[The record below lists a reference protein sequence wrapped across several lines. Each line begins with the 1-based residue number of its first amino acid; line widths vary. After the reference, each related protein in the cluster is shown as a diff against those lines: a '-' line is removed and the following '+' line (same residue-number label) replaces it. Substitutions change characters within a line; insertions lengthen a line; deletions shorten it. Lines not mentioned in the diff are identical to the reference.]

1 MQEAD
6 IPMQLTIQYAPITE
20 LFRQAHAEGRD
31 SLLEHEVYAL
41 LGYSGAE
48 TPPRHIFL
56 SRDSRPVE
64 EACLA
69 LPGEKT
75 VLKIVSPFIVHKT
88 ELGGVRIIPKSM
100 DKIRSAMRRMLCEV
114 PERYADWLE
123 RHPQAAPAVYRGLSG
138 AALRNAVSRDLR
150 GVLQVQFMPPDS
162 TAFGNEL
169 IVGLRRTREFGM
181 VISAGLGGTDAE
193 LYAERFR
200 KGQAI
205 VAAPTALTDGQAF
218 FNLFRT
224 TVSYR
229 KLAGLTRGQQRIV
242 TDEQLI
248 ECFESFIRLGNHYSP
263 LNDDAPFV
271 IDELEINPFS
281 FSDFLMTPLDG
292 MCRFSLPQARE
303 TERPFRTIHNLLHPR
318 SIGIAGVS
326 AQRRNFGRIILENI
340 LASGF
345 DPAAVRIVR
354 PGGGTDESGVTCVP
368 SLAALPEA
376 LDLLIVAVGAP
387 QVPALVDDVLRHNA
401 ARSVMLIPGGMGET
415 EESRDTAARL
425 AAEIAEAHRRP
436 DGGPVFLGANCMG
449 VISRPGNYDTWFI
462 PAAKLRQ
469 DARPPYRRVAIF
481 SQSGAFLL
489 NRYSQT
495 PELRPAY
502 LISLGNQTDLSLG
515 DMMRYFRDS
524 DAVDVIAVY
533 VEGFRDL
540 DGLTF
545 ARAVREAVCAGKQVI
560 FYKAG
565 RTPEGRSATS
575 GHTAS
580 LAGDYMVCESSL
592 RQSGAI
598 VARTFNEFQDL
609 VLLADAFGGMPIRGT
624 RLGAVSGAGFEA
636 VGMADNIQSEEY
648 SMTLGSLSEET
659 RAAMRALIAEKK
671 LDRLVTVA
679 NPLDINPG
687 ADDETHA
694 RMAELML
701 ADDTIDAVAIGLD
714 PLSPVTHSL
723 ADSDEEQFR
732 MDAPDGI
739 LARLEALRR
748 TATKPLVAIVDGG
761 VQFEPLRRALR
772 ERNIPT
778 FPVCDR
784 AVAAL
789 SLYMDGRLAAE
800 GLRCSCPWEARQ
812 H

>member
-1 MQEAD
+1 
-6 IPMQLTIQYAPITE
+6 MQLTIQYAPITE
-20 LFRQAHAEGRD
+20 LFRRAHAEGRD
-31 SLLEHEVYAL
+31 CLLEHEVYAL

-48 TPPRHIFL
+48 TPPRHLFL
-56 SRDSRPVE
+56 SKEARPVE
-64 EACLA
+64 EACLS
-69 LPGEKT
+69 LPGDKA
-75 VLKIVSPFIVHKT
+75 VLKIVSPYIVHKT
-88 ELGGVRIIPKSM
+88 ELGGVRIIPKTM
-100 DKIRSAMRRMLCEV
+100 DKSRSTVRRMLCEV
-114 PERYADWLE
+114 PERYAEWLE
-123 RHPQAAPAVYRGLSG
+123 RHPQATPPVYRGLSG
-138 AALRNAVSRDLR
+138 AALQNAVSRDIR
-150 GVLQVQFMPPDS
+150 GVLQVRFMPPDS

-181 VISAGLGGTDAE
+181 VLSAGLGGTDAE

-200 KGQAI
+200 KGQA
-205 VAAPTALTDGQAF
+205 VAAAPTALTDGQAF
-218 FNLFRT
+218 FDLFRA

-263 LNDDAPFV
+263 LNDEAPFV

-292 MCRFSLPQARE
+292 MCRFSLPQARDV
-303 TERPFRTIHNLLHPR
+303 ERPWKTIHQLLHPR

-326 AQRRNFGRIILENI
+326 ARRRNYGRIILENI
-340 LASGF
+340 LAAGF
-345 DPAAVRIVR
+345 SPSAVRLVR
-354 PGGGTDESGVTCVP
+354 PGGGTDESGVACVS
-368 SLAALPEA
+368 SLADLPEP
-376 LDLLIVAVGAP
+376 LDLFIVAVGAP
-387 QVPALVDDVLRHNA
+387 QVPGLVDDVLRCNA

-415 EESRDTAARL
+415 EASRDEAAAL
-425 AAEIAEAHRRP
+425 AVRMAEAHRRP

-469 DARPPYRRVAIF
+469 DADPHYRRVAIF

-533 VEGFRDL
+533 VEGFRNL
-540 DGLTF
+540 DGLAF
-545 ARAVREAVCAGKQVI
+545 AGAVREAVCAGKQVI

-565 RTPEGRSATS
+565 RTPEGKSATS

-580 LAGDYMVCESSL
+580 LAGDYMVCESCL

-598 VARTFNEFQDL
+598 VARTFDEFQDL
-609 VLLADAFGGMPIRGT
+609 ILLADAFGRMPIRGT

-648 SMTLGSLSEET
+648 AMTLGTLTEET
-659 RAAMRALIAEKK
+659 RAAMRELLVAKK
-671 LDRLVTVA
+671 LDKLATVA

-723 ADSDEEQFR
+723 ADSDDPLFR

-748 TATKPLVAIVDGG
+748 TAQKPLVAVVDGG
-761 VQFEPLRRALR
+761 ALFEPLRRALR
-772 ERNIPT
+772 ERDIPT

-800 GLRCSCPWEARQ
+800 GLRCSCPWTSRQ

>member
-1 MQEAD
+1 
-6 IPMQLTIQYAPITE
+6 
-20 LFRQAHAEGRD
+20 
-31 SLLEHEVYAL
+31 
-41 LGYSGAE
+41 
-48 TPPRHIFL
+48 
-56 SRDSRPVE
+56 
-64 EACLA
+64 
-69 LPGEKT
+69 
-75 VLKIVSPFIVHKT
+75 
-88 ELGGVRIIPKSM
+88 
-100 DKIRSAMRRMLCEV
+100 
-114 PERYADWLE
+114 
-123 RHPQAAPAVYRGLSG
+123 
-138 AALRNAVSRDLR
+138 
-150 GVLQVQFMPPDS
+150 
-162 TAFGNEL
+162 
-169 IVGLRRTREFGM
+169 
-181 VISAGLGGTDAE
+181 
-193 LYAERFR
+193 
-200 KGQAI
+200 
-205 VAAPTALTDGQAF
+205 
-218 FNLFRT
+218 
-224 TVSYR
+224 
-229 KLAGLTRGQQRIV
+229 
-242 TDEQLI
+242 
-248 ECFESFIRLGNHYSP
+248 
-263 LNDDAPFV
+263 
-271 IDELEINPFS
+271 
-281 FSDFLMTPLDG
+281 
-292 MCRFSLPQARE
+292 
-303 TERPFRTIHNLLHPR
+303 
-318 SIGIAGVS
+318 
-326 AQRRNFGRIILENI
+326 
-340 LASGF
+340 
-345 DPAAVRIVR
+345 
-354 PGGGTDESGVTCVP
+354 
-368 SLAALPEA
+368 
-376 LDLLIVAVGAP
+376 
-387 QVPALVDDVLRHNA
+387 
-401 ARSVMLIPGGMGET
+401 
-415 EESRDTAARL
+415 
-425 AAEIAEAHRRP
+425 
-436 DGGPVFLGANCMG
+436 MG

-540 DGLTF
+540 DGLAF

>member
-1 MQEAD
+1 
-6 IPMQLTIQYAPITE
+6 MQLNIQYAPITE
-20 LFRQAHAEGRD
+20 LFRQAAAEGRD
-31 SLLEHEVYAL
+31 CLLEHEVYAL

-56 SRDSRPVE
+56 AKDARPLE
-64 EACLA
+64 EACLS
-69 LPGEKT
+69 LPGDRT
-75 VLKIVSPFIVHKT
+75 VLKIVSPTIVHKT
-88 ELGGVRIIPKSM
+88 ELEGVRIIPKTA
-100 DKIRSAMRRMLCEV
+100 DKIRSTVRRMLCEV
-114 PERYADWLE
+114 PERYAEWLE
-123 RHPQAAPAVYRGLSG
+123 RHPQAAPAAYRGLSG
-138 AALRNAVSRDLR
+138 AALQNAVSRDVR
-150 GVLQVQFMPPDS
+150 GVLQVQYMPPDS
-162 TAFGNEL
+162 SAFGNEL

-181 VISAGLGGTDAE
+181 IISAGLGGADAE

-200 KGQAI
+200 KGQAV
-205 VAAPTALTDGQAF
+205 VAAPTALTDGHAF
-218 FNLFRT
+218 FDRFRA

-229 KLAGLTRGQQRIV
+229 KLAGLSRGQRRIV

-248 ECFESFIRLGNHYSP
+248 ECFESFIRLGNYYSP
-263 LNDDAPFV
+263 LNDAAPFV

-292 MCRFSLPQARE
+292 MCRFSPPRE
-303 TERPFRTIHNLLHPR
+303 REVERPHATVDNLLHPR
-318 SIGIAGVS
+318 SIGIVGVS
-326 AQRRNFGRIILENI
+326 ARRRNFGRIILENI

-345 DPAAVRIVR
+345 DASAVRIVR
-354 PGGGTDESGVTCVP
+354 PGGGADESGAACVS
-368 SLAALPEA
+368 SLAELTEP
-376 LDLLIVAVGAP
+376 LDLLIVAVAAP
-387 QVPALVDDVLRHNA
+387 QVPALVDEVLTRDV
-401 ARSVMLIPGGMGET
+401 ARSVMLIPGGLGET
-415 EESRDTAARL
+415 AASRDEAARL
-425 AAEIAEAHRRP
+425 AARMAEAHRRP

-449 VISRPGNYDTWFI
+449 VVSRPGNYNTWFI

-469 DARPPYRRVAIF
+469 ESGAPYRRVAIF

-502 LISLGNQTDLSLG
+502 LVSMGNQTDLSLG

-533 VEGFRDL
+533 AEGFRDL
-540 DGLTF
+540 DGLAF
-545 ARAVREAVCAGKQVI
+545 AQAVRDAVCAGKQVI

-565 RTPEGRSATS
+565 RTPEGRGATS
-575 GHTAS
+575 SHTAS

-598 VARTFNEFQDL
+598 VARTFSEFQDL
-609 VLLADAFGGMPIRGT
+609 ILLADAFGGMRIRGM

-636 VGMADNIQSEEY
+636 VGMADNLQSDECG
-648 SMTLGSLSEET
+648 MTLGALSPET
-659 RAAMRALIAEKK
+659 RAAMQALIEAKK
-671 LDRLVTVA
+671 LDSLVSVA
-679 NPLDINPG
+679 NPLDINPA

-701 ADDTIDAVAIGLD
+701 ADDAVDAVVVGLD

-723 ADSDEEQFR
+723 ADSDDEQFR

-739 LARLEALRR
+739 LARLERLRR
-748 TATKPLVAIVDGG
+748 TAEKPLVAVVDGG
-761 VQFEPLRRALR
+761 AQFEPLRRALR
-772 ERNIPT
+772 ERDIPT

-784 AVAAL
+784 AVSAL

-800 GLRCSCPWEARQ
+800 SLRCSCPWGTRQ

>member
-1 MQEAD
+1 
-6 IPMQLTIQYAPITE
+6 MQLTIQYAPITE
-20 LFRQAHAEGRD
+20 LFRRAHAEGRD
-31 SLLEHEVYAL
+31 CLLEHEVYAL

-48 TPPRHIFL
+48 TPPRHLFL
-56 SRDSRPVE
+56 SKEARPVE
-64 EACLA
+64 EACLS
-69 LPGEKT
+69 LPGDKA
-75 VLKIVSPFIVHKT
+75 VLKIVSPYIVHKT
-88 ELGGVRIIPKSM
+88 ELGGVRIIPKTM
-100 DKIRSAMRRMLCEV
+100 DKIRSTVRRMLCEV
-114 PERYADWLE
+114 PERYAEWLE
-123 RHPQAAPAVYRGLSG
+123 RHPQATPPVYRGLSG
-138 AALRNAVSRDLR
+138 AALQNAVSRDIR
-150 GVLQVQFMPPDS
+150 GVLQVRFMPPDS

-181 VISAGLGGTDAE
+181 VLSAGLGGTDAE

-200 KGQAI
+200 KGQA
-205 VAAPTALTDGQAF
+205 VAAAPTALTDGQAF
-218 FNLFRT
+218 FDLFRA

-263 LNDDAPFV
+263 LNDEAPFV

-292 MCRFSLPQARE
+292 MCRFSLPQARDV
-303 TERPFRTIHNLLHPR
+303 ERPWKTIHQLLHPR

-326 AQRRNFGRIILENI
+326 ARRRNYGRIILENI
-340 LASGF
+340 LAAGF
-345 DPAAVRIVR
+345 SPSAVRLVR
-354 PGGGTDESGVTCVP
+354 PGGGTDESGVACVS
-368 SLAALPEA
+368 SLADLPEP
-376 LDLLIVAVGAP
+376 LDLFIVAVGAP
-387 QVPALVDDVLRHNA
+387 QVPGLVDDVLRCNA

-415 EESRDTAARL
+415 EASRDEAAALAARM
-425 AAEIAEAHRRP
+425 AEAHRRP

-469 DARPPYRRVAIF
+469 DADSHYRRVAIF

-533 VEGFRDL
+533 VEGFRNL
-540 DGLTF
+540 DGLAF
-545 ARAVREAVCAGKQVI
+545 AGAVREAVCAGKQVI

-565 RTPEGRSATS
+565 RTPEGKSATS

-580 LAGDYMVCESSL
+580 LAGDYMVCESCL

-598 VARTFNEFQDL
+598 VARTFDEFQDL
-609 VLLADAFGGMPIRGT
+609 ILLADAFGRMPIRGT

-648 SMTLGSLSEET
+648 AMTLGTLTEET
-659 RAAMRALIAEKK
+659 RAAMRELLVAKK
-671 LDRLVTVA
+671 LDKLATVA

-723 ADSDEEQFR
+723 ADSDDPLFR
-732 MDAPDGI
+732 MDALDGI

-748 TATKPLVAIVDGG
+748 TAQKPLVAVVDGG
-761 VQFEPLRRALR
+761 ALFEPLRRALR
-772 ERNIPT
+772 ERDIPT

-800 GLRCSCPWEARQ
+800 GLRCSCPWTSRQ

>member
-1 MQEAD
+1 
-6 IPMQLTIQYAPITE
+6 MQLTIQYAPITE
-20 LFRQAHAEGRD
+20 LFRRAHAEGRD
-31 SLLEHEVYAL
+31 CLLEHEVYAL

-48 TPPRHIFL
+48 TPPRHLFL
-56 SRDSRPVE
+56 SKEARPVE

-69 LPGEKT
+69 LPGDKA
-75 VLKIVSPFIVHKT
+75 VLKIVSPYIVHKT
-88 ELGGVRIIPKSM
+88 ELGGVRIIPKTM
-100 DKIRSAMRRMLCEV
+100 DKIRSTVRRMLCEV
-114 PERYADWLE
+114 PERYAEWLE
-123 RHPQAAPAVYRGLSG
+123 RHPQVTPPVYRGLSG
-138 AALRNAVSRDLR
+138 AALQNAVSRDIR
-150 GVLQVQFMPPDS
+150 GVLQVRFMPPDS

-181 VISAGLGGTDAE
+181 VLSAGLGGTDAE

-200 KGQAI
+200 KGQA
-205 VAAPTALTDGQAF
+205 VAAAPTALTDGQAF
-218 FNLFRT
+218 FDLFRA

-263 LNDDAPFV
+263 LNDEAPFV

-292 MCRFSLPQARE
+292 MCRFSLPQARDV
-303 TERPFRTIHNLLHPR
+303 ERPWKTIHQLLHPR

-326 AQRRNFGRIILENI
+326 ARRRNYGRIILENI
-340 LASGF
+340 LAAGF
-345 DPAAVRIVR
+345 SPSAVRLVR
-354 PGGGTDESGVTCVP
+354 PGCGTDESGVACVS
-368 SLAALPEA
+368 SLADLPEP
-376 LDLLIVAVGAP
+376 LDLFIVAVGAQ
-387 QVPALVDDVLRHNA
+387 QVPGLVDDVLRCNA

-415 EESRDTAARL
+415 EASRDEAAALAARM
-425 AAEIAEAHRRP
+425 AEAHRRP

-469 DARPPYRRVAIF
+469 DADPHYRRVAIF

-533 VEGFRDL
+533 VEGFRNL
-540 DGLTF
+540 DGLAF
-545 ARAVREAVCAGKQVI
+545 AGAVREAVCAGKQVI

-565 RTPEGRSATS
+565 RTPEGKSATS

-580 LAGDYMVCESSL
+580 LAGDYMVCESCL

-598 VARTFNEFQDL
+598 VARTFDEFQDL
-609 VLLADAFGGMPIRGT
+609 ILLADAFGRMPIRGT

-648 SMTLGSLSEET
+648 AMTLGTLTEET
-659 RAAMRALIAEKK
+659 RAAMRELLVAKK
-671 LDRLVTVA
+671 LDKLATVA

-723 ADSDEEQFR
+723 ADSDDPLFR

-748 TATKPLVAIVDGG
+748 TAQKPLVAVVDGG
-761 VQFEPLRRALR
+761 ALFEPLRRALR
-772 ERNIPT
+772 ERDIPT

-800 GLRCSCPWEARQ
+800 GLRCSCPWTSRQ

>member
-1 MQEAD
+1 
-6 IPMQLTIQYAPITE
+6 MQLTIQFAPITE
-20 LFRQAHAEGRD
+20 LFRQAHAEGRTC
-31 SLLEHEVYAL
+31 LLEHEVYAL

-48 TPPRHIFL
+48 TPPRHNFL
-56 SRDSRPVE
+56 SRNVRPTE

-69 LPGEKT
+69 LPGDKT
-75 VLKIVSPFIVHKT
+75 VLKIVSPLIVHKT
-88 ELGGVRIIPKSM
+88 ELGGVRIIPKTM
-100 DKIRSAMRRMLCEV
+100 DRIRSAVRRMLCEV
-114 PERYADWLE
+114 PEKYADWLE
-123 RHPQAAPAVYRGLSG
+123 RHPQAAPPAYQGLSG
-138 AALRNAVSRDLR
+138 AALQNAISRDLR
-150 GVLQVQFMPPDS
+150 GVLQVQYMPPDS

-205 VAAPTALTDGQAF
+205 VAAPVALSDGQSF
-218 FNLFRT
+218 FELFRT

-242 TDEQLI
+242 TDDQLI
-248 ECFESFIRLGNHYSP
+248 ECFESFIRLGNYYSP
-263 LNDDAPFV
+263 LNEEAPFV

-292 MCRFSLPQARE
+292 MCRFTLPQPRAS
-303 TERPFRTIHNLLHPR
+303 ERPYKSIHHLLHPR
-318 SIGIAGVS
+318 SISIAGVS
-326 AQRRNFGRIILENI
+326 ARRRNYGRIILENI
-340 LASGF
+340 LAAGF
-345 DPAAVRIVR
+345 DASAVTLIR
-354 PGGGTDESGVTCVP
+354 PGGEPDESGIRCVASP
-368 SLAALPEA
+368 ADLPEPS
-376 LDLLIVAVGAP
+376 DLLIVAVSAP
-387 QVPALVDDVLRHNA
+387 QVPALVDDILEHRS

-415 EESRDTAARL
+415 EESRDTAAAL
-425 AAEIAEAHRRP
+425 AARMAEAHNSP

-469 DARPPYRRVAIF
+469 DARPPYRRIAIF

-524 DAVDVIAVY
+524 ETVDVIAVY

-540 DGLTF
+540 DGLAF
-545 ARAVREAVCAGKQVI
+545 AQAVRDAVCAGKQVI

-565 RTPEGRSATS
+565 RTPEGQSATS

-598 VARTFNEFQDL
+598 VARTFTEFQDL
-609 VLLADAFGGMPIRGT
+609 ILLADAFGSMPIRGT
-624 RLGAVSGAGFEA
+624 RLGAISGAGFEA

-648 SMTLGSLSEET
+648 SMTLGALSPRT
-659 RAAMRALIAEKK
+659 RAAMHQLIADKH
-671 LDRLVTVA
+671 LDRLVTIA

-723 ADSDEEQFR
+723 ADSDDEQFR

-748 TATKPLVAIVDGG
+748 TATKPLVAVVDGG

-800 GLRCSCPWEARQ
+800 SLRCSCPWTARQ

>member
-1 MQEAD
+1 
-6 IPMQLTIQYAPITE
+6 MQLTIQYAPITE

-292 MCRFSLPQARE
+292 MCRFSLPQTRE

-345 DPAAVRIVR
+345 DPAAVRIV
-354 PGGGTDESGVTCVP
+354 
-368 SLAALPEA
+368 
-376 LDLLIVAVGAP
+376 
-387 QVPALVDDVLRHNA
+387 
-401 ARSVMLIPGGMGET
+401 
-415 EESRDTAARL
+415 
-425 AAEIAEAHRRP
+425 RP

>member
-1 MQEAD
+1 
-6 IPMQLTIQYAPITE
+6 MQLTIQYAPITE
-20 LFRQAHAEGRD
+20 LFRRAHAEGRD
-31 SLLEHEVYAL
+31 CLLEHEVYAL

-48 TPPRHIFL
+48 TPPRHLFL
-56 SRDSRPVE
+56 SKEARPVE
-64 EACLA
+64 EACLS
-69 LPGEKT
+69 LPGDKA
-75 VLKIVSPFIVHKT
+75 VLKIVSPYIVHKT
-88 ELGGVRIIPKSM
+88 ELGGVRIIPKTM
-100 DKIRSAMRRMLCEV
+100 DKIRSTVRRMLCEV
-114 PERYADWLE
+114 PERYAEWLE
-123 RHPQAAPAVYRGLSG
+123 RHPQATPPVYRGLSG
-138 AALRNAVSRDLR
+138 AALQNAVSRDIR
-150 GVLQVQFMPPDS
+150 GVLQVRFMPPDS

-181 VISAGLGGTDAE
+181 VLSAGLGGTDAE

-200 KGQAI
+200 KGQA
-205 VAAPTALTDGQAF
+205 VAAAPTALTDGQAF
-218 FNLFRT
+218 FDLFRA

-263 LNDDAPFV
+263 LNDEAPFV

-292 MCRFSLPQARE
+292 MCRFSLPQARDV
-303 TERPFRTIHNLLHPR
+303 ERPWKTIHQLLHPR

-326 AQRRNFGRIILENI
+326 ARRRNYGRIILENI
-340 LASGF
+340 LAAGF
-345 DPAAVRIVR
+345 SPSAVRLVR
-354 PGGGTDESGVTCVP
+354 PGGGTDESGVACVS
-368 SLAALPEA
+368 SLADLPEP
-376 LDLLIVAVGAP
+376 LDLFIVAVGAP
-387 QVPALVDDVLRHNA
+387 QVPGLVDDVLRCNA

-415 EESRDTAARL
+415 EASRDEAAALAARM
-425 AAEIAEAHRRP
+425 AEAHRRP

-469 DARPPYRRVAIF
+469 DADPHYRRVAIF

-533 VEGFRDL
+533 VEGFRNL
-540 DGLTF
+540 DGLAF
-545 ARAVREAVCAGKQVI
+545 AGAVREAVCAGKQVI

-565 RTPEGRSATS
+565 RTPEGKSATS

-580 LAGDYMVCESSL
+580 LAGDYMVCESCL

-598 VARTFNEFQDL
+598 VARTFDEFQDL
-609 VLLADAFGGMPIRGT
+609 ILLADAFGRMPIRGT

-648 SMTLGSLSEET
+648 AMTLGTLTEET
-659 RAAMRALIAEKK
+659 RAAMRELLVAKK
-671 LDRLVTVA
+671 LDKLATVA

-723 ADSDEEQFR
+723 ADSDDPLFR

-748 TATKPLVAIVDGG
+748 TAQKPLVAVVDGG
-761 VQFEPLRRALR
+761 ALFEPLRRALR
-772 ERNIPT
+772 ERDIPT

-800 GLRCSCPWEARQ
+800 GLRCSCPWTSRQ